1 MCHVQAYVK
10 QILGAA
16 SSGDGGSASRAATA
30 RVAVRCICGLL
41 TALPHFNHA
50 SDLLQAAVAAMA
62 SR

>member
-1 MCHVQAYVK
+1 MAVQAYVK

-16 SSGDGGSASRAATA
+16 SSNGGGSASRAATA

-50 SDLLQAAVAAMA
+50 SDLLQAAVTAMS